1 MTAVLDINNPR
12 NLRWIALGLFLLAII
27 TRLPFESQYLY
38 HWDSVN
44 MAFGILHY
52 NVMDGAPQ
60 FPGYIVYIVIAQAV
74 NGILN
79 NPQATMLMISVL
91 SSGLAAVAMFALGR
105 AMFNSTTG
113 IIASLFLITS
123 PLFWFYGE
131 IALPHT
137 LDLFAITFS
146 AYLLYRIMMGHTRW
160 LWPTVVFLGLVGGFR
175 QQDLLFLAPLI
186 IFTCYR
192 IGIWRIIGALVL
204 GGLVSLA
211 WFIPLMAL
219 SGGIRA
225 YLDGSA
231 AFTASFFTTTSLFDG
246 AGEFGLKRNIIN
258 KLIPY
263 TLYAWSVAALPAL
276 YWLPQIPGH
285 FRQWLRSRKFWFLVL
300 WIAPALV
307 FYSIIHMGQQ
317 GLVFVFFP
325 ALVII
330 SAEGLYRL
338 FQSRPTALRTAT
350 TLIALFGAAV
360 FIIAPTY
367 PLGANSFKL
376 LTFSTLREH
385 DQLLENQIAVVKDN
399 FKPANTLLLAGNWRF
414 FQFYLPD
421 YKFTRFTLGAKFEV
435 DEGQAKGADFV
446 NHPVSAADVGLLA
459 GADWQIALVDQ
470 ELDSFATDP
479 KALKEVSLP
488 NGYTMDYLPMKAN
501 VLYITDGKTFTNS
514 EQAASAG

>member
-1 MTAVLDINNPR
+1 MTAVLDTNNPR
-12 NLRWIALGLFLLAII
+12 NLRWIVLGLFLLAII

-74 NGILN
+74 NGVLN
-79 NPQATMLMISVL
+79 NPQATMIVISVL
-91 SSGLAAVAMFALGR
+91 STGLAAVAIFALAR
-105 AMFNSTTG
+105 AMFNPITG
-113 IIASLFLITS
+113 IIASLFLISS

-137 LDLFAITFS
+137 LDLFAVTFS
-146 AYLLYRIMMGHTRW
+146 AFLLYRIMMGHTRW
-160 LWPTVVFLGLVGGFR
+160 LWWTVVFLGLVGGFR
-175 QQDLLFLAPLI
+175 QQDLLFLAPMI
-186 IFTCYR
+186 IFACYR
-192 IGIWRIIGALVL
+192 IGIWRIVGALVL
-204 GGLVSLA
+204 GGLVTAA
-211 WFIPLMAL
+211 WFIPLMSF

-231 AFTASFFTTTSLFDG
+231 AFTASFFTTTSILDG
-246 AGEFGLKRNIIN
+246 AGEFGLKRNILN

-276 YWLPQIPGH
+276 YWLPQIPSH
-285 FRQWLRSRKFWFLVL
+285 FSQWLRSRKVWFIVL

-325 ALVII
+325 ALVVI

-338 FQSRPTALRTAT
+338 FQSRPAVLRTAT
-350 TLIALFGAAV
+350 ALIVLFGAAV

-376 LTFSTLREH
+376 LTSSTLREH
-385 DQLLENQIAVVKDN
+385 DQLLENQVAAVKAN

-414 FQFYLPD
+414 FQYYLPD
-421 YKFTRFTLGAKFEV
+421 YKFSRFTLGAKFEV
-435 DEGQAKGADFV
+435 DEGEAKGADYV
-446 NHPVSAADVGLLA
+446 NHPVSASDVGLTTK
-459 GADWQIALVDQ
+459 GDWQIAVVDQ
-470 ELDSFATDP
+470 DLDSFAANPND
-479 KALKEVSLP
+479 LKEVSLP

-501 VLYITDGKTFTNS
+501 ELYVTDGKTFTTS
-514 EQAASAG
+514 EQAASAN

>member
-1 MTAVLDINNPR
+1 MTAALDINNPR
-12 NLRWIALGLFLLAII
+12 NQRWIALGLFLLALV
-27 TRLPFESQYLY
+27 TRLPFQSQYLY

-60 FPGYIVYIVIAQAV
+60 FPGYIVYIVIAQAF
-74 NGILN
+74 NGLLN
-79 NPQATMLMISVL
+79 NPQQTMVLISIL
-91 SSGLAAVAMFALGR
+91 STGLAAVAMFALGR
-105 AMFNSTTG
+105 AMFNPTTG
-113 IIASLFLITS
+113 VIASLFLISS

-175 QQDLLFLAPLI
+175 QQDLLFLAPMI
-186 IFTCYR
+186 IFACYR
-192 IGIWRIIGALVL
+192 IGIWRIIGALIL
-204 GGLVSLA
+204 GGLVTAA

-225 YLDGSA
+225 YLDGSS
-231 AFTASFFTTTSLFDG
+231 AFTASFFTTTSILDG
-246 AGEFGLKRNIIN
+246 AGEFGLKRNILN

-276 YWLPQIPGH
+276 YWLPQIPAH
-285 FRQWLRSRKFWFLVL
+285 FYHWLRSRRVWFLGL

-307 FYSIIHMGQQ
+307 FYSVIHMGQQ

-325 ALVII
+325 ALVVI

-338 FQSRPTALRTAT
+338 FQSRPAILRTST

-376 LTFSTLREH
+376 LTYSTLREH
-385 DQLLENQIAVVKDN
+385 DQLLNNQVNAVKAN

-421 YKFTRFTLGAKFEV
+421 YKFSRFTLGAKFEV
-435 DEGQAKGADFV
+435 DEGQAKGADYV
-446 NHPVSAADVGLLA
+446 NQPVSAADVGLT
-459 GADWQIALVDQ
+459 GGQDWQIAVVDP
-470 ELDSFATDP
+470 ELEAFAANPT
-479 KALKEVSLP
+479 ALKEVSLP
-488 NGYTMDYLPMKAN
+488 NGYTMDYLPMKADE
-501 VLYITDGKTFTNS
+501 LYITDGRTFSSS
-514 EQAASAG
+514 EQTASAS